1 MKTAATLSTDA
12 RAWRGLGRFWATI
25 LAAVALGAA
34 ALAWLGPLEPTAT
47 AELTATSGAAAD
59 TQAVPGAPPGPVIA
73 SREVALPEPPRPE
86 APAPAPIQ
94 TAPTPAPPRVP
105 TAAAVPDQPPI
116 PAVEHAPTRQAAPL
130 PQVVTP
136 AAAPQPA
143 ALPAPAVRPA
153 ESPAAIRATDT
164 PPPAADPAAP
174 AAAPAS
180 GPTPAAAA
188 AEIPAPAA
196 PPAAAPPR
204 TAEGPVVAPLAALP
218 RQAAVAPGAIT
229 PPDAGLMEPSR
240 HGPLPR
246 IGPDGRSP
254 ARLYARAFD
263 RAQPGPRVALLVG
276 GVGLSTRLAE
286 EAISRLPPEVS
297 LALSPYA
304 PDLAPLLI
312 AARARGIET
321 LMSLPFEPQGWP
333 LNDPGDQAM
342 LTGLPMEQNLDR
354 MFWALSRAQGQ
365 IGVVGAL
372 GPLRGE
378 RFAAQPG
385 ALEAVQRIL
394 ASRGLIYVEP
404 RPGAPLPGFTWG
416 LSVDL
421 VLDEPAGAAAIDSR
435 LAALEARARERGSAV
450 GYAGDPSPVLVAR
463 VVAWAVGLAR
473 RGVVLAPV
481 SAMIRRPEPR

>member
-1 MKTAATLSTDA
+1 MKTATTLSTDA
-12 RAWRGLGRFWATI
+12 LAWRALGRFWAGLLTT
-25 LAAVALGAA
+25 AALGAA
-34 ALAWLGPLEPTAT
+34 ILTWLGPPQPVTT
-47 AELTATSGAAAD
+47 GAEQPHVFAAETTPAAD
-59 TQAVPGAPPGPVIA
+59 ARPAPDTSSAPGAEA
-73 SREVALPEPPRPE
+73 VAEQPAARPEPPRPAAPE
-86 APAPAPIQ
+86 APAPARAEEPPAPSLPDRLPASATPQLPAARTSPLPRVITP
-94 TAPTPAPPRVP
+94 TAPP
-105 TAAAVPDQPPI
+105 
-116 PAVEHAPTRQAAPL
+116 E
-130 PQVVTP
+130 
-136 AAAPQPA
+136 AAAPVAQAPVAAPAPQPVRPSAPVPPATAAPAAHPPPA
-143 ALPAPAVRPA
+143 ALPLPAGGAP
-153 ESPAAIRATDT
+153 
-164 PPPAADPAAP
+164 
-174 AAAPAS
+174 
-180 GPTPAAAA
+180 GPL
-188 AEIPAPAA
+188 PAPD
-196 PPAAAPPR
+196 P
-204 TAEGPVVAPLAALP
+204 
-218 RQAAVAPGAIT
+218 
-229 PPDAGLMEPSR
+229 GLMEASR

-263 RAQPGPRVALLVG
+263 RSQPGPRVALLIG
-276 GVGLSTRLAE
+276 GVGLSIRLAE
-286 EAISRLPPEVS
+286 EAIARLPPEVS

-304 PDLAPLLI
+304 PGLDPILT

-333 LNDPGDQAM
+333 LNDPGDRAM

-394 ASRGLIYVEP
+394 ASRGLIYVDP
-404 RPGAPLPGFTWG
+404 RPGAPGPGFAWG
-416 LSVDL
+416 LAVDL

-463 VVAWAVGLAR
+463 VAAWAEGLAR

>member
-1 MKTAATLSTDA
+1 MKVADGFSTDA
-12 RAWRGLGRFWATI
+12 RAWRALGRFWAVV
-25 LAAVALGAA
+25 LAATALGAA
-34 ALAWLGPLEPTAT
+34 VLAWLGPPVAPPEPPAV
-47 AELTATSGAAAD
+47 AA
-59 TQAVPGAPPGPVIA
+59 PGDAAQAPPGPHAEAAPRHAGEAEGSAPLGAATAETPGQAIPPGTVAAETPA
-73 SREVALPEPPRPE
+73 SL
-86 APAPAPIQ
+86 PAPA
-94 TAPTPAPPRVP
+94 
-105 TAAAVPDQPPI
+105 AAGHHPSGALV
-116 PAVEHAPTRQAAPL
+116 APL
-130 PQVVTP
+130 PQLVTP
-136 AAAPQPA
+136 
-143 ALPAPAVRPA
+143 V
-153 ESPAAIRATDT
+153 
-164 PPPAADPAAP
+164 PPAATAPTIRAEAAP
-174 AAAPAS
+174 MPVALPPASTAAP
-180 GPTPAAAA
+180 GP
-188 AEIPAPAA
+188 IP
-196 PPAAAPPR
+196 
-204 TAEGPVVAPLAALP
+204 
-218 RQAAVAPGAIT
+218 
-229 PPDAGLMEPSR
+229 PPDPGLTEASR

-254 ARLYARAFD
+254 ARLYARGFD

-276 GVGLSTRLAE
+276 GIGMSQRLAE
-286 EAISRLPPEVS
+286 EAIARLPPDVS

-304 PDLAPLLI
+304 PNLAPLLA
-312 AARARGIET
+312 AARARGMET

-354 MFWALSRAQGQ
+354 LFWALSRAQGQ
-365 IGVVGAL
+365 IGAVGAL

-404 RPGAPLPGFTWG
+404 RPGAPGPGFAWG
-416 LSVDL
+416 VAVDL
-421 VLDEPAGAAAIDSR
+421 VVDEPGGAAAIDAR

-463 VVAWAVGLAR
+463 VAAWAEGLAR